1 MLIRMRN
8 MNKGVL
14 YAIITAVLF
23 SMLEPVSKLIADEIS
38 PFTLTAF
45 RFLIGAVFL
54 APFAFAESRR
64 RMPQK
69 KELAAAAL
77 TGVLMVCVS
86 MPLLQISV
94 QRSDS
99 PALIAIVF
107 SGNSLFTIILSALVL
122 KEKLRLP
129 HMLAILLC
137 VAGIVVCALPIE
149 GKRFLPV
156 GMAVLSALAFSLY
169 TILSKKF
176 LSRLNNA
183 VSITLSFLI
192 GGAALLIILIAAG
205 QPFPSALTSR
215 QLLCVLFLGIA
226 VTGVGY
232 LSYFQAM
239 KLGRA
244 HTAAFAFFIK
254 PVLAPL
260 MAYLIGGSAVTLN
273 ALLAIPLIVAGS
285 AINAARGGK
294 QPPVSGTP
302 KGAPGINGPD
312 AL

>member
-1 MLIRMRN
+1 MRN

-107 SGNSLFTIILSALVL
+107 SGKIDIRIVLSALVL

-239 KLGRA
+239 KLGGA
-244 HTAAFAFFIK
+244 HTAAFVVFYQARACALDGLSDRRKRRHAECAFGHS
-254 PVLAPL
+254 ADC
-260 MAYLIGGSAVTLN
+260 GGVRHQC
-273 ALLAIPLIVAGS
+273 G
-285 AINAARGGK
+285 
-294 QPPVSGTP
+294 
-302 KGAPGINGPD
+302 KGAASSRLFPARRKERREINGPD

>member
-1 MLIRMRN
+1 M
-8 MNKGVL
+8 
-14 YAIITAVLF
+14 
-23 SMLEPVSKLIADEIS
+23 
-38 PFTLTAF
+38 
-45 RFLIGAVFL
+45 
-54 APFAFAESRR
+54 
-64 RMPQK
+64 
-69 KELAAAAL
+69 
-77 TGVLMVCVS
+77 
-86 MPLLQISV
+86 
-94 QRSDS
+94 
-99 PALIAIVF
+99 
-107 SGNSLFTIILSALVL
+107 
-122 KEKLRLP
+122 
-129 HMLAILLC
+129 
-137 VAGIVVCALPIE
+137 
-149 GKRFLPV
+149 
-156 GMAVLSALAFSLY
+156 
-169 TILSKKF
+169 
-176 LSRLNNA
+176 
-183 VSITLSFLI
+183 SITLSFLI

-239 KLGRA
+239 KLGGA

>member
-1 MLIRMRN
+1 

-122 KEKLRLP
+122 KEKLRL
-129 HMLAILLC
+129 LC

-169 TILSKKF
+169 TILSKRF

-239 KLGRA
+239 KLGGA

>member
-1 MLIRMRN
+1 

-14 YAIITAVLF
+14 FAMLTAVLF

-54 APFAFAESRR
+54 APFAFAEGRR
-64 RMPQK
+64 LLPQK
-69 KELAAAAL
+69 KEVAAAAL

-107 SGNSLFTIILSALVL
+107 SGNSLFTIILSAVVL
-122 KEKLRLP
+122 KEKLRP
-129 HMLAILLC
+129 PQMLAVLLC
-137 VAGIVVCALPIE
+137 VAGIVICALPVE
-149 GKRFLPV
+149 GGRLLPV

-169 TILSKKF
+169 TVLSKKY
-176 LSRLNNA
+176 LSRLRNA

-192 GGAALLIILIAAG
+192 GGAALALILLVTRH
-205 QPFPSALTSR
+205 PFPSALTPR
-215 QLLCVLFLGIA
+215 QVLCILFLGIA

-239 KLGRA
+239 KLGGA
-244 HTAAFAFFIK
+244 HTAAYAFFIK

-260 MAYLIGGSAVTLN
+260 MAYLIGGSAVTVN
-273 ALLAIPLIVAGS
+273 AFLAIPLIVAGS
-285 AINAARGGK
+285 VLNAARAGK
-294 QPPVSGTP
+294 RPTASGTTEAGSP
-302 KGAPGINGPD
+302 NRQ
-312 AL
+312 L

>member
-1 MLIRMRN
+1 

-14 YAIITAVLF
+14 FAMLTAVLF

-45 RFLIGAVFL
+45 RFLIGAAFL
-54 APFAFAESRR
+54 APFAFAEGR
-64 RMPQK
+64 RMPPK
-69 KELAAAAL
+69 RKEVAAAAL
-77 TGVLMVCVS
+77 TGVLMVCIS

-107 SGNSLFTIILSALVL
+107 SANSLFTIVLSALVL
-122 KEKLRLP
+122 KEKLRSP
-129 HMLAILLC
+129 QMLAVSLC
-137 VAGIVVCALPIE
+137 VAGIVICALPIE
-149 GKRFLPV
+149 GGRFLPV

-169 TILSKKF
+169 TVLSKKY
-176 LSRLNNA
+176 LSRLKNT

-192 GGAALLIILIAAG
+192 GGTVLLMILLATR

-215 QLLCVLFLGIA
+215 QLLCILFLGIA
-226 VTGVGY
+226 VTGMGY

-239 KLGRA
+239 KLGGA

-294 QPPVSGTP
+294 QPEIS
-302 KGAPGINGPD
+302 GAPEVKSLNRR
-312 AL
+312 A